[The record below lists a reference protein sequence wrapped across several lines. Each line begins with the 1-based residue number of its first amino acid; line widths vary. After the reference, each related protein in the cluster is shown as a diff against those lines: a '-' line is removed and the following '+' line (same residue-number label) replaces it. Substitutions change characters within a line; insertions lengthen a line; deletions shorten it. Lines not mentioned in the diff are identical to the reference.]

1 MSALRKVLV
10 VDDDP
15 VVGKSFNR
23 VLTDEKG
30 YIVVTAKNA
39 HEALKKI
46 REDSY
51 DVVFTDIK
59 MPGMDGVELA
69 ERVKS
74 RQPWIPVV
82 IVTGYGTV
90 DNEDR
95 AKAAGVS
102 AFLRKPLSPE
112 MIEESAAEA
121 LHPTVAAPMYTA
133 QEMASVPEVQVT
145 PLASPEK
152 SRSLASMVGMPFIGL
167 AFALL
172 MPLIGLATLAW
183 VAATAVASNP
193 AVRKLAVHL
202 KNIALFLAAPFIGLA
217 YAMSLPLV
225 GVGMLAWVG
234 WQAFAANPKN
244 AKTAATL
251 KQTGAVIAAPF
262 IGLAFAVLL
271 PLIGTGMLAWVGI
284 RGLMAQQQAQRAD
297 VLMTV
302 NTKQPL
308 EV

>member
-46 REDSY
+46 REESY

-90 DNEDR
+90 ANEDR

-121 LHPTVAAPMYTA
+121 LHPTVAMPMFVAPEEAVT
-133 QEMASVPEVQVT
+133 QPVQVT
-145 PLASPEK
+145 PLASPGK
-152 SRSLASMVGMPFIGL
+152 ARILASLIGAPFIGL
-167 AFALL
+167 AFAVL
-172 MPLIGLATLAW
+172 MPLVGLATLAW
-183 VAATAVASNP
+183 VGANALAANP
-193 AVRKLAVHL
+193 LVRKLAVHL

-217 YAMSLPLV
+217 YALSLPLV
-225 GVGMLAWVG
+225 GLGMLAWVG
-234 WQAFAANPKN
+234 WQAFASNPKN
-244 AKTAATL
+244 AKTVVNV
-251 KQTGAVIAAPF
+251 KQTGSFIAAPF

-271 PLIGTGMLAWVGI
+271 PVVGTGMLAWVGI
-284 RGLMAQQQAQRAD
+284 RGLIAPDQI
-297 VLMTV
+297 
-302 NTKQPL
+302 K
-308 EV
+308 